1 MDLVGWV
8 VTAFAV
14 LLTGI
19 SKSGLGGA
27 LGGLAVPFMSMWIS
41 PREAVAVML
50 PILIAMDFVGIR
62 AWRGKADWIEL
73 RLLIPAALV
82 GIAFGTLAF
91 GVMSDRLVTTVS
103 RLDLTSP
110 DAVSRFRRDIRH
122 TLEVFLRFTHRYYF
136 SEVSDQAMLRDLFR
150 LWTSHLGTAKLYAEL
165 REEIHDMSSY
175 LETDMLRRQ
184 AVTIL
189 QLTVATLFSLIGT
202 VTTGF
207 LGMNIFGYA
216 ELPGWDRFLI
226 FLSVFIPT
234 TALTLY
240 TVMKSQRL
248 ARFLDALAN
257 EKVSWGGKL
266 KILADVWRKRMPLG

>member
-50 PILIAMDFVGIR
+50 PILVAMDFVGIR

-91 GVMSDRLVTTVS
+91 GVMSDRLVTGAVGAI
-103 RLDLTSP
+103 
-110 DAVSRFRRDIRH
+110 AVSFAVDR
-122 TLEVFLRFTHRYYF
+122 
-136 SEVSDQAMLRDLFR
+136 
-150 LWTSHLGTAKLYAEL
+150 
-165 REEIHDMSSY
+165 
-175 LETDMLRRQ
+175 MLRRGRKNVAEAGARRRGFAWLCGGGAGFTSTLAHAGGPPIMIYMLSRQ
-184 AVTIL
+184 LPKEAFAATSVFFFAVINLAKLPFYLGLDLFTRD
-189 QLTVATLFSLIGT
+189 TLLMSAMLLPLVPLG
-202 VTTGF
+202 VF
-207 LGMNIFGYA
+207 LGMR
-216 ELPGWDRFLI
+216 L
-226 FLSVFIPT
+226 
-234 TALTLY
+234 
-240 TVMKSQRL
+240 L
-248 ARFLDALAN
+248 ARVPERPFYLFATAALGLSGVKLLWDAIA
-257 EKVSWGGKL
+257 G
-266 KILADVWRKRMPLG
+266 